1 MASAPRVKRKYP
13 RVRGEERTV
22 EMNGMMK
29 AEIPP
34 RARGRA
40 VAGSAR
46 RARHGNTPACAGKR
60 WGRWPVWLMIG
71 KYPRVRGE
79 ERTVEMNGMMK
90 AEIPP
95 RARGRAGDHLE
106 DPGRPGNTPAC
117 AGKRRPPA
125 LTDGKQSGNTPA
137 CAGKS
142 ARRGKIRAL
151 HRKYPRVRGEES
163 FGVNCARSE
172 PEIPPR
178 ARGRERVL

>member
-1 MASAPRVKRKYP
+1 MEADTRKYP
-13 RVRGEERTV
+13 RVRGEEGVHGFGSTG
-22 EMNGMMK
+22 E

-34 RARGRA
+34 RARGREDC
-40 VAGSAR
+40 GDE
-46 RARHGNTPACAGKR
+46 RHD
-60 WGRWPVWLMIG
+60 
-71 KYPRVRGE
+71 E
-79 ERTVEMNGMMK
+79 S
-90 AEIPP
+90 
-95 RARGRAGDHLE
+95 
-106 DPGRPGNTPAC
+106 GNTPAC